1 MHSFYSILYKLL
13 SSTLLSSSHAEPFLF
28 TPAPSAPAAPPR
40 PPNLTSVPT
49 LLFALQNEWDAV
61 VLETFNLRQQN
72 AQLRQELSHA
82 LYKEDAAMRVLA
94 RVQKERDEARE
105 CVVYLLHLRM
115 WDRVLIHSPLI
126 AGLSPTSRIR
136 WVEAMLRK
144 SRTAVAFIVVPSVAW
159 LGYPRICRFSPKVQ
173 AAVPCT
179 IELEASRGQ
188 DSDSARYLRCMH
200 T

>member
-1 MHSFYSILYKLL
+1 M
-13 SSTLLSSSHAEPFLF
+13 SSNLP
-28 TPAPSAPAAPPR
+28 PAPSAPAAPPR

-105 CVVYLLHLRM
+105 CVAFLLDPLP
-115 WDRVLIHSPLI
+115 DPVLT
-126 AGLSPTSRIR
+126 LS
-136 WVEAMLRK
+136 L
-144 SRTAVAFIVVPSVAW
+144 
-159 LGYPRICRFSPKVQ
+159 L
-173 AAVPCT
+173 
-179 IELEASRGQ
+179 
-188 DSDSARYLRCMH
+188 
-200 T
+200 